1 MQSAPGTNEAVVRRL
16 FEDVFNAGDVDANPD
31 LLAPDVLSRNAP

>member
-1 MQSAPGTNEAVVRRL
+1 MGSSSGTHETIVRRL